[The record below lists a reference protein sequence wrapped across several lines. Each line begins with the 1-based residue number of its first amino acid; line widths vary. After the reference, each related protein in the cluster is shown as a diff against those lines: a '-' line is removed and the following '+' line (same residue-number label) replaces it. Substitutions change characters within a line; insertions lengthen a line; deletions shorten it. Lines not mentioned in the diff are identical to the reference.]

1 MYFVAQEIV
10 GFRDSFLRASLRCS
24 MRKTAYLGG
33 WGDESWGGVTDTN
46 GIWTLSFYAFGPF
59 SLTHYSTFWHGG
71 EVLTLFISFCFTFQV
86 SLQILADLLAF
97 SGLPSVPVL
106 DSFVKSVGGLLE
118 LLSSGRLDKLSGS
131 VSGHTNDKNNDNNGD
146 SDNDNDGDGDYQDDD
161 DNDNGY
167 DNSSNNG
174 LFRRSTQMVILLQTT
189 TWNTA
194 VKSLK
199 VFRKYIQPQQ
209 HEEETGIC

>member
-1 MYFVAQEIV
+1 M
-10 GFRDSFLRASLRCS
+10 
-24 MRKTAYLGG
+24 
-33 WGDESWGGVTDTN
+33 
-46 GIWTLSFYAFGPF
+46 
-59 SLTHYSTFWHGG
+59 
-71 EVLTLFISFCFTFQV
+71 
-86 SLQILADLLAF
+86 
-97 SGLPSVPVL
+97 PVL

-131 VSGHTNDKNNDNNGD
+131 VSGHTNDKNNDNNGE

-161 DNDNGY
+161 DNDTGY

-174 LFRRSTQMVILLQTT
+174 LFRRSIQMVILLQTT
-189 TWNTA
+189 TWNTV

-209 HEEETGIC
+209 HEEETEIC